1 MKDSPE
7 PSRPGETNAPPPAA
21 GGDWPEKIER
31 VLARRKPYGA
41 WLAGAEKYLGELQAG
56 LEEVARQKS
65 EMAGDAA
72 LRPHLE
78 GADFGGLARRAA
90 EQRRFLEELGRR
102 FRRET
107 LNIAVVGM
115 VNQGKSFLLRTL
127 SGLPPTVIPDR
138 GSKHSQHDPLTGA
151 RSTIIHEAGGK
162 ITGRVIFYTEAE
174 LLEILNSYRAEL
186 LAVGGPGADSA
197 LAPPYASVAQ
207 FVQRPAPG
215 ASQAANMPTRYNSL
229 VKQLQ
234 KYRQTL
240 ASAGQLV
247 GRPPLDGLAEGQI
260 VQYVTQNAGAQ
271 GGAGAHLHLLVREVQ
286 IACEFPYDRVG
297 KIALIDLPG
306 LGEATLGG
314 PERLWRTLRL
324 DADVALF
331 VWRPMKGNLVEGNDF
346 IGLYDTCYQ
355 AMKETLPLHEWS
367 FLVLNHDRT
376 VNDHLQF
383 CEGTLKKIREKE
395 SLFKFFSERI
405 CDCSS
410 PEEVREEV
418 LSPVL
423 AHLAQH
429 MGELDRRVAASC
441 ADGIEALT
449 RDAAAALRRVYDS
462 FGGSGD
468 DWDERE
474 FGRLFNERWDG
485 LRLELNNLVLELK
498 RKADEPDETFTRRVG
513 GALNE
518 CAEVHRS
525 LKPEEGQAE
534 IDRET
539 SFDLVFI
546 GRMIRARAEIS
557 SRLRALDSALDQPL
571 AAVKERVARVFG
583 ARGGFGGLDGQGG
596 LELLRDRLKPHS
608 PALRQAFDN
617 LIDFRM
623 SARGLI
629 GYKVRT
635 KLQALEPRRSP
646 QEPLPPNRAGA
657 GAVAAAVAELAPEVR
672 LGVPGITI
680 GVKTD
685 KGIKVI
691 ASTLAGMT
699 GGGGGGG
706 GADIRR
712 DLGALISDTLDEIG
726 KSLSEDYSRPNQVA
740 YAIVA
745 DFVDSVVHAGGAEDE
760 WRNVYRS
767 LRESVWPSD
776 YEQQRRQQVLREGLR
791 AGLQRALGLMRD
803 GPPALPAA

>member
-1 MKDSPE
+1 MRE
-7 PSRPGETNAPPPAA
+7 RPGLSRRDETNTPQPAA
-21 GGDWPEKIER
+21 DGDWPQKIEQ
-31 VLARRKPYGA
+31 VLARRKPYGT
-41 WLAGAEKYLGELQAG
+41 WLAGADKYLGDLQAG
-56 LEEVARQKS
+56 LEELARQKS
-65 EMAGDAA
+65 EMTGDAA
-72 LRPHLE
+72 LWPHLE
-78 GADFGGLARRAA
+78 SADFGGLARRAA
-90 EQRRFLEELGRR
+90 EQRRFLGELGRR

-151 RSTIIHEAGGK
+151 RSTIIHEAGAQ
-162 ITGRVIFYTEAE
+162 ISGRVVFYTEAE
-174 LLEILNSYRAEL
+174 LLEILDSYRVEML
-186 LAVGGPGADSA
+186 TVGGPGAAPA
-197 LAPPYASVAQ
+197 LASPYTSVAN
-207 FVQRPAPG
+207 FLQRLAPG
-215 ASQAANMPTRYNSL
+215 AAQVANMPARYNAL
-229 VKQLQ
+229 VEQLQ
-234 KYRQTL
+234 RYRQTL
-240 ASAGQLV
+240 AASGQLV
-247 GRPPLDGLAEGQI
+247 GREPLDGLAEEQI
-260 VQYVTQNAGAQ
+260 VTYVTQNVGRRD
-271 GGAGAHLHLLVREVQ
+271 GDGDAHLHLLVKEAQ
-286 IACEFPYDRVG
+286 LTCEFPYDRVG

-346 IGLYDTCYQ
+346 ISLYDTCYQ
-355 AMKETLPLHEWS
+355 AMKDTLPLHAWS

-376 VNDHLQF
+376 VNGHLEF

-395 SLFKFFSERI
+395 SLFKFFSEKI

-418 LSPVL
+418 LRPVL

-449 RDAAAALRRVYDS
+449 HDAAAALRQVSDS

-474 FGRLFNERWDG
+474 FGRLFHERWEE

-498 RKADEPDETFTRRVG
+498 GRADEPDETFTRCVG
-513 GALNE
+513 SALNE
-518 CAEVHRS
+518 CAEIYRS
-525 LKPEEGQAE
+525 LKPQEEQAE

-546 GRMIRARAEIS
+546 NRMIRARVEIS

-571 AAVKERVARVFG
+571 AAVKERVARAFDI
-583 ARGGFGGLDGQGG
+583 RGGFGGLNGQSG
-596 LELLRDRLKPHS
+596 LELMRDRLKPYS
-608 PALRQAFDN
+608 PSLRQAFDN

-646 QEPLPPNRAGA
+646 HEPLAPSYAGSGVA
-657 GAVAAAVAELAPEVR
+657 GAVAEMVPEVSA
-672 LGVPGITI
+672 GVPGLT
-680 GVKTD
+680 VSVRPE
-685 KGIKVI
+685 KVI
-691 ASTLAGMT
+691 RVVASTLASVADRND
-699 GGGGGGG
+699 GG
-706 GADIRR
+706 GANIQR
-712 DLGALISDTLDEIG
+712 DLGALISGTLDEIG
-726 KSLSEDYSRPNQVA
+726 KSLSEDYSRPNQGA

-745 DFVDSVVHAGGAEDE
+745 DFVDSVVHAEGVKDE
-760 WRNVYRS
+760 WRNVYRG
-767 LRESVWPSD
+767 LRESVWPAD

-791 AGLQRALGLMRD
+791 ASLQRALDLMRN
-803 GPPALPAA
+803 GLPALPAG

>member
-1 MKDSPE
+1 MKETPAPA
-7 PSRPGETNAPPPAA
+7 PSRRGETNTPPPVA
-21 GGDWPEKIER
+21 GGDWPEKIEQ

-41 WLAGAEKYLGELQAG
+41 WLASAEKYLGDLQAR
-56 LEEVARQKS
+56 LEESAGQKR
-65 EMAGDAA
+65 EMTGDAA
-72 LRPHLE
+72 LWPHLE
-78 GADFGGLARRAA
+78 RADFDGLARRAA
-90 EQRRFLEELGRR
+90 EQRRFLDELGRR

-107 LNIAVVGM
+107 LNVAVVGM

-151 RSTIIHEAGGK
+151 RSTIIHESGAK
-162 ITGRVIFYTEAE
+162 ITGRVFFYTEAE
-174 LLEILNSYRAEL
+174 LLEILNSYRAGL
-186 LAVGGPGADSA
+186 LAVGGPGAGPA
-197 LAPPYASVAQ
+197 LASPYTGVAD

-215 ASQAANMPTRYNSL
+215 ASQAANMPARYNAL
-229 VKQLQ
+229 VEQLQ

-240 ASAGQLV
+240 AASGQLV
-247 GRPPLDGLAEGQI
+247 GRGPLNGLAEDQI
-260 VQYVTQNAGAQ
+260 VNYVTQNVGRRD
-271 GGAGAHLHLLVREVQ
+271 GGGTHLYLLVKEVQ

-346 IGLYDTCYQ
+346 ISLYDTCYQ
-355 AMKETLPLHEWS
+355 AMKDTLPLHEWS

-376 VNDHLQF
+376 VNGHLEF

-395 SLFKFFSERI
+395 SLFKFFSVKI

-410 PEEVREEV
+410 PGEVREEI
-418 LSPVL
+418 LRPVL

-429 MGELDRRVAASC
+429 VGELDRRVAASC
-441 ADGIEALT
+441 ADGINALT
-449 RDAAAALRRVYDS
+449 RDAAAMLRQVSDS

-474 FGRLFNERWDG
+474 FGRLFNERWDE
-485 LRLELNNLVLELK
+485 LRLGLNNLVLELK
-498 RKADEPDETFTRRVG
+498 GRADEPDETFTRRVG
-513 GALNE
+513 SALNE

-525 LKPEEGQAE
+525 LKPQEGQAE

-546 GRMIRARAEIS
+546 NRMIRARAEIS

-571 AAVKERVARVFG
+571 AAVKERVASVFG
-583 ARGGFGGLDGQGG
+583 TRGGFGELDGQSG

-608 PALRQAFDN
+608 PSLRQALDN

-646 QEPLPPNRAGA
+646 QESLPANHGGPG
-657 GAVAAAVAELAPEVR
+657 VAAAVAEMVPEVSA
-672 LGVPGITI
+672 GVPGLT
-680 GVKTD
+680 VSVRPER
-685 KGIKVI
+685 VI
-691 ASTLAGMT
+691 RVVASTLAGVADR
-699 GGGGGGG
+699 GDGG
-706 GADIRR
+706 GADIHRNV
-712 DLGALISDTLDEIG
+712 GALISHTLDEIG
-726 KSLSEDYSRPNQVA
+726 KALGEDYSRPNQVA

-745 DFVDSVVHAGGAEDE
+745 DFVDSVVHAEGAEDE

-767 LRESVWPSD
+767 LRESVWLSD

-791 AGLQRALGLMRD
+791 ASMQRALGLMQD
-803 GPPALPAA
+803 GPPTLPAG